1 MLCMIMQTENLLV
14 HAKSGLIRGIIYMK
28 KYLYMAWIM
37 EAEESETDLALDR
50 FYLNSRNKFVYVF
63 RVHTLGCGLDVS
75 PGINELLKK
84 FPVEFNI
91 HFLNES

>member
-1 MLCMIMQTENLLV
+1 
-14 HAKSGLIRGIIYMK
+14 
-28 KYLYMAWIM
+28 MAWIM

-75 PGINELLKK
+75 PGIN
-84 FPVEFNI
+84 
-91 HFLNES
+91 